1 MFSSHFILD
10 KNESIFF
17 CDTTKASG
25 KSKRNTVCG
34 DLLSEATSL
43 HKDSFSVSSVP
54 NNLNIFSTQCTTST
68 DDFDDSWA
76 GSTNS
81 KNPKNNRWQETPLN
95 TITTKTTAATSIAN
109 CNFDLAQT
117 FGDYHQHQHQ
127 HQHHSYSHSHNT
139 ISPASSSSQQQTFQQ
154 QKIINSSYSNLTLLD
169 YSGSTERI
177 RNQLRAMA
185 ESQKRNS
192 TSSTRSS
199 TGSTGSTE
207 FSKCNFLLDEIS
219 AHFDKSLS
227 ILNDKSSFDID
238 DDDETDHIA
247 PPSSLVHDKI
257 EIKQQK
263 QQQTK
268 SAAAPPPLPPQ
279 PPPRRQQ
286 ITKKPLTTK
295 VERSAKA
302 SSELIERHTFDRD
315 PTNLKTCYAESLE
328 RCNIDF
334 ESSNS
339 INLLEHAS
347 PTQTH
352 EKFQPVQHSTPNK
365 REMVA
370 STPNLIEHRS
380 NADAVASSEEC
391 LHSSSAYNSL
401 NPLPTNAAETRQQQ
415 QTKGI
420 LSAGSRNSLG
430 KGVSF
435 YPFVSQISWHE
446 QSSAEETGG
455 ERSDSEIR

>member
-1 MFSSHFILD
+1 M
-10 KNESIFF
+10 
-17 CDTTKASG
+17 
-25 KSKRNTVCG
+25 CG
-34 DLLSEATSL
+34 DLLSETTSL

-54 NNLNIFSTQCTTST
+54 NNLNIFSTQCTTS
-68 DDFDDSWA
+68 DGDFDANSNENWT
-76 GSTNS
+76 GSKTS
-81 KNPKNNRWQETPLN
+81 KHPINTRWQESTLT
-95 TITTKTTAATSIAN
+95 TITKASAATSIAN
-109 CNFDLAQT
+109 RNFDLART
-117 FGDYHQHQHQ
+117 FGDYN
-127 HQHHSYSHSHNT
+127 HSHGTNATTT
-139 ISPASSSSQQQTFQQ
+139 ISPASSTSASIQQQQTFQQ
-154 QKIINSSYSNLTLLD
+154 QKIINSSYSNLTILD

-227 ILNDKSSFDID
+227 ILNDKGSFDD
-238 DDDETDHIA
+238 DADDDETDHIIR
-247 PPSSLVHDKI
+247 PIRDEI
-257 EIKQQK
+257 EIKK
-263 QQQTK
+263 QTK
-268 SAAAPPPLPPQ
+268 SVAAAPPPPLPPQ

-286 ITKKPLTTK
+286 HAKKPLITK
-295 VERSAKA
+295 IERDTKA
-302 SSELIERHTFDRD
+302 NSELIEMPSSFTFDRD
-315 PTNLKTCYAESLE
+315 PTNLKTCYADSLE

-339 INLLEHAS
+339 INLFEHENS
-347 PTQTH
+347 MDTPD
-352 EKFQPVQHSTPNK
+352 KFQPVKHSTPAK
-365 REMVA
+365 QREMVA
-370 STPNLIEHRS
+370 STPNLIQHRS
-380 NADAVASSEEC
+380 DVVVSSEEC

-401 NPLPTNAAETRQQQ
+401 NPLPQSTAETQPH
-415 QTKGI
+415 TKGI

-435 YPFVSQISWHE
+435 YPYVSQISWHE
-446 QSSAEETGG
+446 QSSAEETAG

>member
-1 MFSSHFILD
+1 M
-10 KNESIFF
+10 
-17 CDTTKASG
+17 
-25 KSKRNTVCG
+25 CG
-34 DLLSEATSL
+34 DLLSETVSL

-54 NNLNIFSTQCTTST
+54 NDLNIFSTGQD
-68 DDFDDSWA
+68 DDFDSNDNW
-76 GSTNS
+76 TRS
-81 KNPKNNRWQETPLN
+81 KNGTQNPINNHHWQESALKTN
-95 TITTKTTAATSIAN
+95 TKAAPAATTSIAN
-109 CNFDLAQT
+109 RNFDLAQT
-117 FGDYHQHQHQ
+117 FGDYHI
-127 HQHHSYSHSHNT
+127 YGINT
-139 ISPASSSSQQQTFQQ
+139 AAATLSPLASSTTSIQTFQQ
-154 QKIINSSYSNLTLLD
+154 QKIINSSYNNLTLLD

-199 TGSTGSTE
+199 TGSTE

-227 ILNDKSSFDID
+227 ILNDKGSFDN

-247 PPSSLVHDKI
+247 PSIRDKI
-257 EIKQQK
+257 EM
-263 QQQTK
+263 K
-268 SAAAPPPLPPQ
+268 SQPKSAPPPLPPQ
-279 PPPRRQQ
+279 PPPRRQHYQ
-286 ITKKPLTTK
+286 VKKPIATK
-295 VERSAKA
+295 IDRNAKA
-302 SSELIERHTFDRD
+302 SSECIEMPASYTFDRD
-315 PTNLKTCYAESLE
+315 PTNLKTSYAESLE

-339 INLLEHAS
+339 INLLEHEHS
-347 PTQTH
+347 MQSDDR
-352 EKFQPVQHSTPNK
+352 KFQPVKHSTPAK
-365 REMVA
+365 RGEMVA
-370 STPNLIEHRS
+370 STPNLIQHRS
-380 NADAVASSEEC
+380 DAVVSSEEC

-401 NPLPTNAAETRQQQ
+401 NPLPQTPAETQREQHQQHH
-415 QTKGI
+415 TKGI

-446 QSSAEETGG
+446 QSSAEETT

>member
-1 MFSSHFILD
+1 M
-10 KNESIFF
+10 
-17 CDTTKASG
+17 
-25 KSKRNTVCG
+25 CG
-34 DLLSEATSL
+34 DLLSETTSL

-68 DDFDDSWA
+68 DDFQVNDNWT
-76 GSTNS
+76 GSTSS
-81 KNPKNNRWQETPLN
+81 KHPKNNRWQDSPL
-95 TITTKTTAATSIAN
+95 TITKASAATSIAN
-109 CNFDLAQT
+109 RNFDLAQT
-117 FGDYHQHQHQ
+117 FGDYH
-127 HQHHSYSHSHNT
+127 HQHHHSLSTNT
-139 ISPASSSSQQQTFQQ
+139 NNSISPASSSSQQQTFQQ
-154 QKIINSSYSNLTLLD
+154 QKIINSSYSNLTILD

-227 ILNDKSSFDID
+227 ILNDRKSID

-247 PPSSLVHDKI
+247 LPIRDEI
-257 EIKQQK
+257 EIKQE
-263 QQQTK
+263 QTK
-268 SAAAPPPLPPQ
+268 STAVAKPPPLPPQ
-279 PPPRRQQ
+279 PPPRRQNYA
-286 ITKKPLTTK
+286 KKPLTTK
-295 VERSAKA
+295 VERDAKA
-302 SSELIERHTFDRD
+302 NSEFIERPSSYTFDRD
-315 PTNLKTCYAESLE
+315 PTNLKTCYTESLE

-339 INLLEHAS
+339 INLLEHEN
-347 PTQTH
+347 PTQTPD
-352 EKFQPVQHSTPNK
+352 KFQPTKHSTPTK

-370 STPNLIEHRS
+370 STPNLIQYRS
-380 NADAVASSEEC
+380 TADAVVSTEEC

-401 NPLPTNAAETRQQQ
+401 NPLPQTTAAAEAQQQ
-415 QTKGI
+415 QQQNTKGI

-446 QSSAEETGG
+446 QSSAEETTG

>member
-1 MFSSHFILD
+1 MFSPLILD
-10 KNESIFF
+10 KNDSIFF
-17 CDTTKASG
+17 CDTTNASG

-54 NNLNIFSTQCTTST
+54 NNLNIFSTQCSTSS
-68 DDFDDSWA
+68 DDFDDSWT

-81 KNPKNNRWQETPLN
+81 KHPKNNRWQESPLN

-109 CNFDLAQT
+109 CNFDLAQA
-117 FGDYHQHQHQ
+117 FGDYHQHHQ
-127 HQHHSYSHSHNT
+127 HPNHSHSHNT

-154 QKIINSSYSNLTLLD
+154 QKIINSSYSNLTILD

-192 TSSTRSS
+192 TSSNRSS

-227 ILNDKSSFDID
+227 ILNDKSSFDND

-247 PPSSLVHDKI
+247 PPPPS
-257 EIKQQK
+257 IKQLQK
-263 QQQTK
+263 K
-268 SAAAPPPLPPQ
+268 SAPPLPPQ

-286 ITKKPLTTK
+286 YAKKPLITK
-295 VERSAKA
+295 VERDAKA
-302 SSELIERHTFDRD
+302 SSELIERPSHTFDRD

-339 INLLEHAS
+339 INS
-347 PTQTH
+347 PLQTH
-352 EKFQPVQHSTPNK
+352 EKFQPVKHSTPNK

-380 NADAVASSEEC
+380 NADAVVSSEEC

-401 NPLPTNAAETRQQQ
+401 NPLPTNAAETQQQ
-415 QTKGI
+415 QQHTKGI

-446 QSSAEETGG
+446 QSSAEETG